1 MIIKILKMN
10 YMSDITKCSGFN
22 CPLKDNCKRY
32 KAIDGM
38 WQSYFTEVPYK
49 DGKCEFFL
57 GDESKSTL
65 KKIILGCLILSLFSC
80 GSVKKSS
87 SVIEEKTT
95 TETDITKFSN
105 SFTLE
110 PVNLDKP
117 ILLGKDTIYNTRVI
131 YNNSKE
137 VIKEKQNIDFK
148 EEKKE
153 KQVDYSETIKIVA
166 NRFMWLIGI
175 LFVLLFVLNWIK
187 NKTTLL

>member
-1 MIIKILKMN
+1 
-10 YMSDITKCSGFN
+10 MSDITKCSGFL
-22 CPLKDNCKRY
+22 CPLKDNCQRY
-32 KAIDGM
+32 NAIDGN
-38 WQSYFTEVPYK
+38 WEYYFTEPPYK

-57 GDESKSTL
+57 GDKSKSTL
-65 KKIILGCLILSLFSC
+65 AKLILCCLVLTLFSC
-80 GSVKKSS
+80 GTIKKQSEETEVKS
-87 SVIEEKTT
+87 ETQ
-95 TETDITKFSN
+95 TDITKFSN

-148 EEKKE
+148 EEKKDKE
-153 KQVDYSETIKIVA
+153 IDYSETIKIVA
-166 NRFMWLIGI
+166 NRFIWLIGI

-187 NKTTLL
+187 NKTTLF

>member
-1 MIIKILKMN
+1 
-10 YMSDITKCSGFN
+10 MSDTKCSGFL
-22 CPLKDNCKRY
+22 CPLKDNCERY
-32 KAIDGM
+32 NAIGGD
-38 WQSYFTEVPYK
+38 WEYYFTEPPYK
-49 DGKCEFFL
+49 DGECEFFL
-57 GDESKSTL
+57 GDEPRIIL
-65 KKIILGCLILSLFSC
+65 KKIILGCLVLLFVSC

-87 SVIEEKTT
+87 SVIEENKT

-110 PVNLDKP
+110 PVDLDKP

-137 VIKEKQNIDFK
+137 TIKEKQNIDFK
-148 EEKKE
+148 EEKKAKE
-153 KQVDYSETIKIVA
+153 VDYSETIKIVA

-175 LFVLLFVLNWIK
+175 LFALFFVLNWIK

>member
-1 MIIKILKMN
+1 MA
-10 YMSDITKCSGFN
+10 DITKCSGFN

-49 DGKCEFFL
+49 DGKCEMFW
-57 GDESKSTL
+57 GEKNESILKQL
-65 KKIILGCLILSLFSC
+65 KKITLGCLLLFLTSC
-80 GSVKKSS
+80 GTIKKSS
-87 SVIEEKTT
+87 EETQVKTE

-110 PVNLDKP
+110 PVDLDKP

-137 VIKEKQNIDFK
+137 TIKEKQNIDFK

-166 NRFMWLIGI
+166 NRFMWLVGI
-175 LFVLLFVLNWIK
+175 LFVLFIVLNWIK

>member
-1 MIIKILKMN
+1 
-10 YMSDITKCSGFN
+10 MSDITKCSGFN

-32 KAIDGM
+32 KAIGGD
-38 WQSYFTEVPYK
+38 WEYYFTEPPYK

-57 GDESKSTL
+57 GDKSKSTL
-65 KKIILGCLILSLFSC
+65 KKIILGCLVLILTSC

-87 SVIEEKTT
+87 SVIEENKT

-137 VIKEKQNIDFK
+137 VIKEKQNVDFK

-166 NRFMWLIGI
+166 NRFIWLIGI
-175 LFVLLFVLNWIK
+175 LFALFFVLNWIK
-187 NKTTLL
+187 NKTTLF

>member
-1 MIIKILKMN
+1 
-10 YMSDITKCSGFN
+10 MSDTKCSGFN

-32 KAIDGM
+32 KAIGGD
-38 WQSYFTEVPYK
+38 WEYYFTVPPYK
-49 DGKCEFFL
+49 DGKCKFFL
-57 GDESKSTL
+57 GDESKSAL
-65 KKIILGCLILSLFSC
+65 AKLFLGCLVLTLFSC

-87 SVIEEKTT
+87 SVIEENTT

-137 VIKEKQNIDFK
+137 TIKEKQNVDFK
-148 EEKKE
+148 EEKKAKE
-153 KQVDYSETIKIVA
+153 VDYSETIKIVA

-175 LFVLLFVLNWIK
+175 LFVLFIILNWIK

>member
-1 MIIKILKMN
+1 
-10 YMSDITKCSGFN
+10 MSDITKCSGFN

-65 KKIILGCLILSLFSC
+65 AKLILGCLVLTLFSC

-87 SVIEEKTT
+87 SVIEENTT

-137 VIKEKQNIDFK
+137 VIKEKQNVDFK

-166 NRFMWLIGI
+166 NRFIWLIGI

>member
-1 MIIKILKMN
+1 
-10 YMSDITKCSGFN
+10 MSDITKCSGFN

-65 KKIILGCLILSLFSC
+65 KKIILGCLVLTLFSC

-110 PVNLDKP
+110 PVDLDKP

-137 VIKEKQNIDFK
+137 TIKEKQNIDFK

-166 NRFMWLIGI
+166 NRFMWLVGI
-175 LFVLLFVLNWIK
+175 LVVLFFVLNWIK

>member
-1 MIIKILKMN
+1 M
-10 YMSDITKCSGFN
+10 
-22 CPLKDNCKRY
+22 
-32 KAIDGM
+32 
-38 WQSYFTEVPYK
+38 
-49 DGKCEFFL
+49 
-57 GDESKSTL
+57 
-65 KKIILGCLILSLFSC
+65 KKIVIIILIAFLLIGC
-80 GSVKKSS
+80 GTVKKSS
-87 SVIEEKTT
+87 SVIEENTT

-137 VIKEKQNIDFK
+137 TIKEKQNIDFK

-175 LFVLLFVLNWIK
+175 LFVLMFVLNWIK
-187 NKTTLL
+187 NKTTLF

>member
-1 MIIKILKMN
+1 M
-10 YMSDITKCSGFN
+10 
-22 CPLKDNCKRY
+22 
-32 KAIDGM
+32 
-38 WQSYFTEVPYK
+38 
-49 DGKCEFFL
+49 
-57 GDESKSTL
+57 
-65 KKIILGCLILSLFSC
+65 KKIIIIILLAFLLIGC

-87 SVIEEKTT
+87 SVIEGNAT

-137 VIKEKQNIDFK
+137 TIKEKQNVDFK
-148 EEKKE
+148 EEKKDKE
-153 KQVDYSETIKIVA
+153 VDYSETIKIVA

-175 LFVLLFVLNWIK
+175 LFVLFIILNWIK
-187 NKTTLL
+187 NKTTLF

>member
-1 MIIKILKMN
+1 M
-10 YMSDITKCSGFN
+10 
-22 CPLKDNCKRY
+22 
-32 KAIDGM
+32 
-38 WQSYFTEVPYK
+38 
-49 DGKCEFFL
+49 
-57 GDESKSTL
+57 
-65 KKIILGCLILSLFSC
+65 KKIIIIILIAFLLIGC
-80 GSVKKSS
+80 GSVKKLSS
-87 SVIEEKTT
+87 ETEVKSE

-137 VIKEKQNIDFK
+137 TIKEKQNIDFK

-175 LFVLLFVLNWIK
+175 LFVLFIILNWIK

>member
-1 MIIKILKMN
+1 M
-10 YMSDITKCSGFN
+10 
-22 CPLKDNCKRY
+22 
-32 KAIDGM
+32 
-38 WQSYFTEVPYK
+38 
-49 DGKCEFFL
+49 
-57 GDESKSTL
+57 
-65 KKIILGCLILSLFSC
+65 KKIVIIILIAFLLIGC
-80 GSVKKSS
+80 GTVKKSS
-87 SVIEEKTT
+87 SVIEENTI

-137 VIKEKQNIDFK
+137 TIKEKQNIDFK

-153 KQVDYSETIKIVA
+153 KQVDYSETIKIIA

-175 LFVLLFVLNWIK
+175 LFVLMFVLNWIK